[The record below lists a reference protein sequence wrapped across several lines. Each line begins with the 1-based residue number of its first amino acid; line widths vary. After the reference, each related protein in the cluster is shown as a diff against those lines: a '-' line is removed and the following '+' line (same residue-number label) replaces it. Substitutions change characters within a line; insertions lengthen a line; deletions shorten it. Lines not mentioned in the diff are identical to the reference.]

1 MAYSLQFDG
10 SDEHVDLPDITAA
23 QMSGDFSFEFEIRY
37 VAHNGYTFFVSAWP
51 GDSFR
56 WYIGTQDNEF
66 RIFHGDFSYNGDE
79 LVDDTVYTIKLDV
92 VGTAT
97 TLSLDG
103 VEKFT
108 TNTPG
113 GFELVRRFGASL
125 DSAYNTPSELRWMS
139 FVNGTDDRYY
149 DPNATGGT
157 GLVLEDTTGG
167 EDGTLVNFPSDD
179 SQWVSYSDGGVVMT
193 ISESATAAD
202 IESAQANLLSTI
214 SESASASDTA
224 TGKLSASLSVSESA
238 GASDTDTGQYAT
250 SQEIIEAVQ
259 ASDLAGTLLKSI
271 LTQNLSAL
279 ASDTVSLKANYGL
292 TLSESAG
299 ATDTDTGKASLI
311 ATLSESATGSDS
323 VSMPTDGVVTL
334 NIGEVSTA
342 SDGVSMSA
350 SFSMTLS
357 ESAQASDSIASRA
370 TLLATIAEALSAS
383 DTFGGFSP
391 SVYTLTIG
399 EAVTALDS
407 VSASLAG
414 LRGLITATITI
425 EPMITGAATTEPTIT
440 GAATTEPTITGT
452 ITVS

>member
-125 DSAYNTPSELRWMS
+125 DSTYNTPSELRWMS

-202 IESAQANLLSTI
+202 IESAQANLISTI
-214 SESASASDTA
+214 SETSSATDTT
-224 TGKLSASLSVSESA
+224 TGKLSASLSLSESA
-238 GASDTDTGQYAT
+238 GASDTDQGQYAT
-250 SQEIIEAVQ
+250 SQEILEAVQ
-259 ASDLAGTLLKSI
+259 ANDLAGTLFHAL
-271 LTQNLSAL
+271 LTQNLTAL

-292 TLSESAG
+292 TLSESA
-299 ATDTDTGKASLI
+299 
-311 ATLSESATGSDS
+311 
-323 VSMPTDGVVTL
+323 
-334 NIGEVSTA
+334 
-342 SDGVSMSA
+342 
-350 SFSMTLS
+350 
-357 ESAQASDSIASRA
+357 QASDSLAGRGK
-370 TLLATIAEALSAS
+370 LLASISEAMGAS

-407 VSASLAG
+407 VSAALAG
-414 LRGLITATITI
+414 LRGFVTATITI
-425 EPMITGAATTEPTIT
+425 DSMIAGTVTTESAIAGTLTTEPI
-440 GAATTEPTITGT
+440 ITGT

>member
-202 IESAQANLLSTI
+202 IESAQANLISTI
-214 SESASASDTA
+214 SETSSATDTT
-224 TGKLSASLSVSESA
+224 TGKLSASLSLSESA
-238 GASDTDTGQYAT
+238 GASDTDQGQYAT
-250 SQEIIEAVQ
+250 SQEILEAVQ
-259 ASDLAGTLLKSI
+259 ANDLAGTLFHAL
-271 LTQNLSAL
+271 LTQNLTAL

-292 TLSESAG
+292 TLSESA
-299 ATDTDTGKASLI
+299 
-311 ATLSESATGSDS
+311 
-323 VSMPTDGVVTL
+323 
-334 NIGEVSTA
+334 
-342 SDGVSMSA
+342 
-350 SFSMTLS
+350 
-357 ESAQASDSIASRA
+357 QASDSLAGRGK
-370 TLLATIAEALSAS
+370 LLASISEAMGAS

-407 VSASLAG
+407 VSAALAG
-414 LRGLITATITI
+414 LRGFVTATITI

-440 GAATTEPTITGT
+440 GT